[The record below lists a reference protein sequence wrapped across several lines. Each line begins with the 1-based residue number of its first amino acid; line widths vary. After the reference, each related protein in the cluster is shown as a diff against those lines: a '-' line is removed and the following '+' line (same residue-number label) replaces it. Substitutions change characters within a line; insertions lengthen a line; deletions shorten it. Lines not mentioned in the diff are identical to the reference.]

1 MAKRLLT
8 GAEVKRHF
16 LNTSPEPVVN
26 TVNVEDLRKGNF
38 AVAPRVLVVDDD
50 SDNLRY
56 VTGVLVMAGYG
67 VVQARDGVE
76 GLRTFRE
83 DNVGFSLV
91 LSDWSMP
98 NMMGT
103 EMLRRVRRNYPK
115 QRVMMMSSDPARVR
129 SDLRNNRMADV
140 RVLDKGSDP
149 HELERAV
156 KTAIEAPP
164 SNEDAH

>member
-1 MAKRLLT
+1 M
-8 GAEVKRHF
+8 
-16 LNTSPEPVVN
+16 NTSPEPIVN
-26 TVNVEDLRKGNF
+26 TVNVEDLRKGDF

-50 SDNLRY
+50 SDSLRY

-91 LSDWSMP
+91 LSDWLMP

-103 EMLRRVRRNYPK
+103 V
-115 QRVMMMSSDPARVR
+115 QRPRESA
-129 SDLRNNRMADV
+129 
-140 RVLDKGSDP
+140 
-149 HELERAV
+149 E
-156 KTAIEAPP
+156 
-164 SNEDAH
+164 